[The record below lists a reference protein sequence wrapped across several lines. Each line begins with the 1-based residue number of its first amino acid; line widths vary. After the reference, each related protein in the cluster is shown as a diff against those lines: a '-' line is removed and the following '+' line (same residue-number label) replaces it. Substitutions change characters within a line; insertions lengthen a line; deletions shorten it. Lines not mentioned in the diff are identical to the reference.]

1 MAVIQQQPRGSLSP
15 QQSHSDDAAEQR
27 RVPSES
33 PRVDSSLEVS
43 VHALREQ
50 PLCNFQFSE
59 IDALVQ

>member
-1 MAVIQQQPRGSLSP
+1 
-15 QQSHSDDAAEQR
+15 
-27 RVPSES
+27 VPSES

-50 PLCNFQFSE
+50 PLRNFQFSE